1 MKAVTISAL
10 AVTLAVLGPVAAQSQ
25 ESPGPSDTPAAQPS
39 TQSAGHEDGWRRGR
53 HGRRGSER
61 FDRGEYRGR
70 HHDGDRRREGRRG
83 GDMMDRMRVFDLDKD
98 GAVTQA
104 EVDRY
109 RQDQIVKFDAN
120 KDGTLSLEEYQALW
134 LDRMR
139 ERMVRAFQEHDR
151 DGNGQV
157 TAEEFNRRFEGLVA
171 RFDRDGDGRLSPDDR
186 RNRR

>member
-1 MKAVTISAL
+1 MKTLTISAL
-10 AVTLAVLGPVAAQSQ
+10 AVTLAVLGPVAAKSQ
-25 ESPGPSDTPAAQPS
+25 ERSGSSDTPAAQS
-39 TQSAGHEDGWRRGR
+39 SDRSARHEHGWHRDR
-53 HGRRGSER
+53 HGRRGGERSER
-61 FDRGEYRGR
+61 GEHRGR
-70 HHDGDRRREGRRG
+70 HHDGDRFRQGRRG

-134 LDRMR
+134 LDGMR

-157 TAEEFNRRFEGLVA
+157 TAEEFNRRFEGIVA
-171 RFDRDGDGRLSPDDR
+171 RFDRDRDGRLSPDDR